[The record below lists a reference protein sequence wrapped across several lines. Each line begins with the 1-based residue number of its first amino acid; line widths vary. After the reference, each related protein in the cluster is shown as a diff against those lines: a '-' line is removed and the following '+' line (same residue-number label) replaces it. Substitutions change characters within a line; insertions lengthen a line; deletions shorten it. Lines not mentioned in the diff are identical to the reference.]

1 MKAFIR
7 NFTAVTLIASF
18 ALASAQEFDWR
29 SQEGEDIRFLM
40 NRHPFS
46 DWLEPL
52 IPEFEELTGI
62 SVTLEIFP
70 EDQFRQRRLLEVG
83 GGASTLDGYMFMPG
97 QAGAQ
102 YTGAG
107 WLLELDDLIADE
119 SLTHPDLDLEDFF
132 GGAMDSFETE
142 AGLIGLPLQIESSL
156 LFYRKDLF
164 EAAGLDGP
172 PETLDQLLEYAEVLH
187 GDGVA
192 GFAMR
197 GQGAAATSQIVNL
210 LYSFGGQWQNEDG
223 SSALGSEES
232 QAALEYYA
240 NLLTNYGPPGP
251 ANLHWAEV
259 MGLYAQGQVAMVLD
273 ANVFRSIVEDP
284 QQSIP
289 EVIEN
294 TGYGILPAGPAGSV
308 PAVLT
313 WGLSINAA
321 TEKPE
326 ASWLFVQ
333 WALSKENQL
342 SALLSGVPS
351 ARESSWQAPEF
362 TETAPQDWNDASRE
376 SFNIG
381 QGDWN
386 PPIIPVPE
394 ARDAYGQA
402 IVAALQGRDVGP
414 ALEQA
419 VRDIDLA
426 VERTR

>member
-1 MKAFIR
+1 MKALIR
-7 NFTAVTLIASF
+7 NVAVASLLGSF
-18 ALASAQEFDWR
+18 AVGAAQEFDWR
-29 SQEGEDIRFLM
+29 SQEGESIRFLM
-40 NRHPFS
+40 NRHPFT

-52 IPEFEELTGI
+52 VPEFEELTGI
-62 SVTLEIFP
+62 DVTLEAFP

-102 YTGAG
+102 YLGAG
-107 WLLELDDLIADE
+107 WLLHLDDLMADATV
-119 SLTHPDLDLEDFF
+119 THPDLDLEDFF
-132 GGAMDSFETE
+132 GGAMSSFETE
-142 AGLIGLPLQIESSL
+142 EGYVGLPLQIESSL

-172 PETLDQLLEYAEVLH
+172 PETLDELLEYAEMLH

-197 GQGAAATSQIVNL
+197 GRGAAATSQIVNL
-210 LYSFGGQWQNEDG
+210 LYSFGGEWLNEDG
-223 SSALGSEES
+223 TSALASEES

-240 NLLTNYGPPGP
+240 NLLRNYGPPGP

-284 QQSIP
+284 EQAIP
-289 EVIEN
+289 VVIDN
-294 TGYGILPAGPAGSV
+294 TGYAVLPAGPAGSV

-321 TEKPE
+321 SDNPE
-326 ASWLFVQ
+326 AAWLFIQ
-333 WALSKENQL
+333 WALSKDNQL
-342 SALLSGVPS
+342 SALLSGVPA
-351 ARESSWQAPEF
+351 ARESAWQAPEF
-362 TETAPQDWNDASRE
+362 TETAPEDWNAASRE

-402 IVAALQGRDVGP
+402 IVAALQGQDVAQ
-414 ALEQA
+414 ALEDA
-419 VRDIDLA
+419 AADIDLA
-426 VERTR
+426 VQRTR

>member
-1 MKAFIR
+1 MKKLVR
-7 NFTAVTLIASF
+7 NITLS
-18 ALASAQEFDWR
+18 ALVAAAGMAAAQEFDWR
-29 SQEGEDIRFLM
+29 SQEGQSIRFLM
-40 NRHPFS
+40 NSHPFTT
-46 DWLEPL
+46 WLEPHVA
-52 IPEFEELTGI
+52 EFEELTGI
-62 SVTLEIFP
+62 DVTLEVFP

-83 GGASTLDGYMFMPG
+83 AGSNTLDGYMFMPG
-97 QAGAQ
+97 QVGAQ
-102 YTGAG
+102 YLGAG
-107 WLLELDDLIADE
+107 WVRPIDDLIADPA
-119 SLTHPDLDLEDFF
+119 LTHPDLNLDDFF
-132 GGAMDSFETE
+132 GGALSTFESD
-142 AGLIGLPLQIESSL
+142 AGLVGLPLQIESSL

-172 PETLDQLLEYAEVLH
+172 PETLEQLAEYAAILH

-210 LYSFGGQWQNEDG
+210 LYSFGGQWQNDDG
-223 SSALGSEES
+223 SSALASAES

-240 NLLTNYGPPGP
+240 DLLRNYGPPGP
-251 ANLHWAEV
+251 ANLHWAQV
-259 MGLYAQGQVAMVLD
+259 MGLYAQGGAAMVFD

-284 QQSIP
+284 EQAVP
-289 EVIEN
+289 VVLEN
-294 TGYGILPAGPAGSV
+294 TGYAPLPAGPAGSV
-308 PAVLT
+308 PAVLV
-313 WGLSINAA
+313 WGLSINGAS
-321 TEKPE
+321 EKPE

-351 ARESSWQAPEF
+351 ARESAWQSSEF
-362 TETAPQDWNDASRE
+362 IESAPQDWNDASRL

-381 QGDWN
+381 QPDWN

-402 IVAALQGRDVGP
+402 IVAALQGQDIAR

-419 VRDIDLA
+419 ARDIDLA